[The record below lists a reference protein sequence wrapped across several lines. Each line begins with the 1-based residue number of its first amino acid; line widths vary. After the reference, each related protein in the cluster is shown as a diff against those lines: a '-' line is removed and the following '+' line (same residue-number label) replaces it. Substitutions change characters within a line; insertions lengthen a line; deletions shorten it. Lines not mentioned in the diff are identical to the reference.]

1 MLCINK
7 MEIDVVIIVEHLNR
21 ELESALLL
29 ERALGERHI
38 TSKIVFKGWN
48 EGPASCFIKPKVI
61 VTPWC
66 YDNKDVEALC
76 CYRGGFP
83 DGTFDIVDLHSEQV
97 TTPDGLSFVLP
108 TDKAKRTFHICWG
121 QFFGDAL
128 ASVGVDARRTC
139 VAGSNRL
146 DFFRDEYRNLSLRKE
161 QLGIEFGI
169 DPAKPWVL
177 FIGNFSTAF
186 FTDER
191 VAELDARGL
200 FNTAENRETSKR
212 AYNETLSWMVDAL
225 RDPALKD
232 VEFIY
237 RPHPSEPL
245 SERLQTIEGEFSN
258 LHVIKQHAIRDWFL
272 NCDIGLTWCST
283 SSVEAAYAGLP
294 VFALRPF
301 EIPAHLQ
308 FKLLETIEQIDSSL
322 GLRNTI
328 ARVLCGDSSHI
339 NVEFVKNISLY
350 YKRGTSSATV
360 EIANAIDKI
369 ISDNSGR
376 FSCER
381 PPFYCIRKVL
391 GFAVKQAAFYSG
403 LMQKVSSW
411 RILAD
416 DHITQKQLTR
426 KREFING

>member
-1 MLCINK
+1 

-121 QFFGDAL
+121 QFFSDAL

-186 FTDER
+186 
-191 VAELDARGL
+191 LQMRGL
-200 FNTAENRETSKR
+200 
-212 AYNETLSWMVDAL
+212 LS
-225 RDPALKD
+225 
-232 VEFIY
+232 
-237 RPHPSEPL
+237 
-245 SERLQTIEGEFSN
+245 
-258 LHVIKQHAIRDWFL
+258 
-272 NCDIGLTWCST
+272 
-283 SSVEAAYAGLP
+283 
-294 VFALRPF
+294 
-301 EIPAHLQ
+301 
-308 FKLLETIEQIDSSL
+308 
-322 GLRNTI
+322 
-328 ARVLCGDSSHI
+328 
-339 NVEFVKNISLY
+339 
-350 YKRGTSSATV
+350 
-360 EIANAIDKI
+360 
-369 ISDNSGR
+369 
-376 FSCER
+376 
-381 PPFYCIRKVL
+381 
-391 GFAVKQAAFYSG
+391 
-403 LMQKVSSW
+403 LMQGDCLIRPKTVKHQSALIMKHSRGWLMPYVIRLSKTLNSSTAL
-411 RILAD
+411 ILPN
-416 DHITQKQLTR
+416 H
-426 KREFING
+426 

>member
-1 MLCINK
+1 MPCFNNK
-7 MEIDVVIIVEHLNR
+7 KNDVIIIVEHLNR

-29 ERALGERHI
+29 ERALDERQI

-48 EGPASCFIKPKVI
+48 EGPASCFIRPKVI

-66 YDNKDVEALC
+66 YDNKDIKALC
-76 CYRGGFP
+76 GYRGGFA
-83 DGTFDIVDLHSEQV
+83 DGSFDIVDLHSEQV

-108 TDKAKRTFHICWG
+108 TDRAKQTFHICWG
-121 QFFGDAL
+121 QFFSDAL
-128 ASVGVDARRTC
+128 ISVGVDACRIC
-139 VAGSNRL
+139 IAGSNRL
-146 DFFRDEYRNLSLRKE
+146 DFFREEFRNLSLRKE
-161 QLGIEFGI
+161 QLGKEFGI

-225 RDPALKD
+225 CDSVFKD

-245 SERLQTIEGEFSN
+245 SERLQEIEAEFTN

-294 VFALRPF
+294 IFALRPF
-301 EIPAHLQ
+301 EIPAHLK
-308 FKLLETIEQIDSSL
+308 FELLETIEKIDSSL
-322 GLRNTI
+322 ELRNIIT
-328 ARVLCGDSSHI
+328 RVLRGDSGQH
-339 NVEFVKNISLY
+339 NVEFVNDISLY
-350 YKRGTSSATV
+350 YKNGPNSATD
-360 EIANAIDKI
+360 EIANVVEKI
-369 ISDNSGR
+369 ISNNSGR
-376 FSCER
+376 FACER
-381 PPFYCIRKVL
+381 SPFYCIRKVL

-403 LMQKVSSW
+403 LMRKVPSW

-426 KREFING
+426 KRELING